1 MQKVDN
7 GIDLQYNCIKFDY
20 RRVHMATVQVRIDDN
35 MKLAADSLFASLG
48 LDTPTAVRIFLAA
61 AVENGGIPFAVKRA
75 GYKKPNAELQEAI
88 DDIRMNRNL
97 HGPFASAE
105 EAVRTMLED

>member
-1 MQKVDN
+1 
-7 GIDLQYNCIKFDY
+7 
-20 RRVHMATVQVRIDDN
+20 MATVQVRIDNN

-61 AVENGGIPFAVKRA
+61 AVENGGIPFAVKRID
-75 GYKKPNAELQEAI
+75 YKKPSVELQEAI

-97 HGPFASAE
+97 HGPFLNAE
-105 EAVRTMLED
+105 DAVLSMLED

>member
-1 MQKVDN
+1 
-7 GIDLQYNCIKFDY
+7 
-20 RRVHMATVQVRIDDN
+20 MATVQVRIDDN
-35 MKLAADSLFASLG
+35 MKQAADSLFASLG

-88 DDIRMNRNL
+88 DDIRMNRDL
-97 HGPFASAE
+97 HGPFESAE
-105 EAVRTMLED
+105 EAVRAVMED

>member
-1 MQKVDN
+1 
-7 GIDLQYNCIKFDY
+7 
-20 RRVHMATVQVRIDDN
+20 MATVQVRIDDN

-61 AVENGGIPFAVKRA
+61 AVENGGIPFAVKRI

-88 DDIRMNRNL
+88 EDIRTNRNL
-97 HGPFASAE
+97 HGPFESAE
-105 EAVRTMLED
+105 EAVLSMLEN